1 MKLFNKVGFD
11 DKVTYYVP
19 DGTRT
24 KRSIHFVPS
33 GMPAMVQKEL
43 DPILNHDEYSGLTRI
58 NDNLIYISKE
68 SKITPSDMVELPF
81 GTYEFNYTND
91 EIGHKITPITMREER
106 AVCNQELF
114 AQLKRDIELFIKSKS
129 VYSDLGIIA
138 KRGYLL
144 YGEPGTGKTSFI
156 RHMIGNLFK
165 DNAHIIWMNEVPYT
179 YICKVFSQLPSLK
192 VFIIEEV
199 TSKNQNP
206 SDVKR
211 LLEFLDGENSISN
224 TIVIATTNYPEE
236 LKKNLADR
244 PSRFDVVAEI
254 KAPEGKE
261 ALAFYE
267 FFLKRAI
274 TSVEVPLTGLTV
286 SHIKEVCLLHKMYG
300 ADLLTCHKKV
310 LSSRTKFK
318 KQFLGEKEMG
328 FGKIE

>member
-11 DKVTYYVP
+11 DKVIYYVP
-19 DGTRT
+19 DGTKT
-24 KRSIHFVPS
+24 KRDIHFVPA
-33 GMPAMVQKEL
+33 GMPALVQKQL
-43 DPILNHDEYSGLTRI
+43 LPILNSNEYSGLTRI
-58 NDNLIYISKE
+58 NENMVYISTEVKV
-68 SKITPSDMVELPF
+68 TPSDMVELPF

-91 EIGHKITPITMREER
+91 EIGHKITPITLREEQ
-106 AVCNQELF
+106 AVCNQDLF
-114 AQLKRDIELFIKSKS
+114 AKLKKDIELFVASKA
-129 VYSDLGIIA
+129 VYSDLGILA

-156 RHMIGNLFK
+156 RHMIGNIFK
-165 DNAHIIWMNEVPYT
+165 DNAHVIWMNDVPGT
-179 YICKVFSQLPSLK
+179 YICRTFSQLPSLK

-199 TSKNQNP
+199 TSKNQNA

-254 KAPEGKE
+254 KSPEGEE
-261 ALAFYE
+261 AILFYE
-267 FFLKRAI
+267 FFLKRRPIAG
-274 TSVEVPLTGLTV
+274 EVPLTGLTI

-300 ADLLTCHKKV
+300 YDLLACHKRV
-310 LSSRTKFK
+310 LNSRTKFK

-328 FGKIE
+328 FGRLE